1 MRTNKLS
8 QDASDSTKGIIYQLC
23 IAVQKCYEM
32 IASQKVLVES
42 LGDVTIEAQE
52 QVETKNYRHPLTDN
66 HPNLWGTIRNWMK
79 DDFDSSPYISLI
91 LHTTQQFGKNA
102 TIRAWNNSGLEN
114 RLEIL
119 KEIHKK
125 NEERESARA
134 KRTSEKK
141 AKIPDS
147 LSHQRFALDASRQEK
162 LRDVIGKFVIEACSP
177 ELPELHTIIKQRYI
191 KGILD
196 GKKDDFLNA
205 LIGFIT
211 QPQSRRG
218 QNWEISYEAF
228 ERKVG
233 DLTSL
238 YHRETRVFP
247 RKYLDDS
254 KTIDTKQVEE
264 FGCHAFVK
272 KINDIRYSEVIPD
285 AIRDYIA
292 TAKTVLEEFKNYEV
306 PVSRT
311 ENYNNELAKHF
322 NTRFRYACRNC
333 QDIIRESQNFYD
345 SIMAEEPRVFE
356 GFERP
361 PDAFR
366 NGLIHAQMD
375 DDEKKLRWRLK
386 TK

>member
-1 MRTNKLS
+1 
-8 QDASDSTKGIIYQLC
+8 
-23 IAVQKCYEM
+23 M
-32 IASQKVLVES
+32 IAEQKVLVES
-42 LGDVTIEAQE
+42 LGDVTIEGHE
-52 QVETKNYRHPLTDN
+52 QVETKYYSDHLTDN
-66 HPNLWGTIRNWMK
+66 HSNFWNTLHNWIQ

-91 LHTTQQFGKNA
+91 LYTPQQFGKMA
-102 TIRAWNNSGLEN
+102 TISEWNNSGLER
-114 RLEIL
+114 RLGIL
-119 KEIHKK
+119 RKIHK
-125 NEERESARA
+125 NSEERESART

-141 AKIPDS
+141 SKIPDS
-147 LSHQRFALDASRQEK
+147 LSHQRFVLNASRQEK

-177 ELPELHTIIKQRYI
+177 ELPELHAIIKQRYI

-211 QPQSRRG
+211 QPQSERG

-247 RKYLDDS
+247 RKYLDDP
-254 KTIDTKQVEE
+254 KKPNGQLLDEHCNHV
-264 FGCHAFVK
+264 FVQ
-272 KINDIRYSEVIPD
+272 KIEDIEYFVVIPD
-285 AIRDYIA
+285 AINDYVA
-292 TAKTVLEEFKNYEV
+292 AVKTVHDEFKNYEV

-311 ENYNNELAKHF
+311 KNYTTELVRLY
-322 NTRFRYACRNC
+322 NTRYRTACRNC
-333 QDIIRESQNFYD
+333 MDIISDSQTFYD
-345 SIMAEEPRVFE
+345 NLTSEEPREFE

-366 NGLIHAQMD
+366 NGLLHTQMD
-375 DDEKKLRWRLK
+375 DDEKNLQWRIEK
-386 TK
+386 K